1 MLSEITYYSLINF
14 FIMKKIE
21 ILKQAKRFLD
31 AKGCTVQEL
40 SDYCAE
46 EQRRLQNLAVAD
58 GKTFVMEVMYEGF
71 VRSNVPLKELKPLG
85 VIWKNLLITLQDASE
100 KMSWEK
106 AVEYCRGFKIEGQ
119 ETKLPGKDFSLDFK
133 QESAEKINAMCA
145 VLGGQPF
152 KEGEMYWT
160 SEKSEHFVNTFGKNS
175 RGGAVASSCYY
186 VRPVLDLEN
195 LSL

>member
-1 MLSEITYYSLINF
+1 ME
-14 FIMKKIE
+14 KIE
-21 ILKQAKRFLD
+21 VLKQAKRFLD

-46 EQRRLQNLAVAD
+46 EHRRLQNLAVAD
-58 GKTFVMEVMYEGF
+58 GETFVMEVMYEGF
-71 VRSNVPLKELKPLG
+71 VRSNVPLKGLKPLG
-85 VIWKNLLITLQDASE
+85 IIWKNWLITLQDASE
-100 KMSWEK
+100 KMPWEK

-119 ETKLPGKDFSLDFK
+119 ETMLPSKEFSLDFK
-133 QESAEKINAMCA
+133 QEAEKINAMCV

-160 SEKSEHFVNTFGKNS
+160 SRKSENFADIFGKNS

-186 VRPVLDLEN
+186 ARPVLDLEN

>member
-1 MLSEITYYSLINF
+1 ME
-14 FIMKKIE
+14 KIE
-21 ILKQAKRFLD
+21 VLKQAKRFLD

-58 GKTFVMEVMYEGF
+58 GETFALEVMYEGF
-71 VRSNVPLKELKPLG
+71 VRSNVPLKRLKPLG
-85 VIWKNLLITLQDASE
+85 IIWKNWLITLQDASE
-100 KMSWEK
+100 KMPWEK

-119 ETKLPGKDFSLDFK
+119 ETVLPSKEFSLGFQK
-133 QESAEKINAMCA
+133 EAEKINAMCV

-152 KEGEMYWT
+152 NEERMYWT
-160 SEKSEHFVNTFGKNS
+160 SKKSDYFAGYFGVKS
-175 RGGAVASSCYY
+175 RGGAAASVCYY
-186 VRPVLDLEN
+186 VRPVMDLEN

>member
-1 MLSEITYYSLINF
+1 ME
-14 FIMKKIE
+14 KIE
-21 ILKQAKRFLD
+21 VLKQAKRFLE

-46 EQRRLQNLAVAD
+46 EQKRLQNLAVAD

-71 VRSNVPLKELKPLG
+71 VRSNVPLKGLKPLG
-85 VIWKNLLITLQDASE
+85 IIWKKWLITLQDASE
-100 KMSWEK
+100 KMPWEK

-119 ETKLPGKDFSLDFK
+119 ETMLPCKEFASDFED
-133 QESAEKINAMCA
+133 EVAEKINAMC
-145 VLGGQPF
+145 LILKGQPF

-160 SEKSEHFVNTFGKNS
+160 SRNSGRFVDIFGKRS
-175 RGGAVASSCYY
+175 RGGSSTSFCYC
-186 VRPVLDLEN
+186 VRPALELEN